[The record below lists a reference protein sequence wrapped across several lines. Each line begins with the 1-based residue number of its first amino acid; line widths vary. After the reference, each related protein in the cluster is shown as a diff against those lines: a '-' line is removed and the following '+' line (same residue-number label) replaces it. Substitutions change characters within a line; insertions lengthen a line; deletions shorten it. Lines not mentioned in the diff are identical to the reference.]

1 MSLTVKLSIKD
12 NQGKEAELEIKET
25 DNLSKLVI
33 IQNVFNLFGI
43 EKDILDQTREFEKI
57 GKAYSQFFEKVES
70 LEVSAEVN
78 EIVHKSDDIKN
89 KMIEGFSNAEELKQV
104 YRATEDVPE
113 FVLTGI
119 KIDSDG
125 RKRYRCRYH
134 CVICNNKA
142 THYIFEG
149 SVDVRCHSCRVTM
162 PVKSA
167 HPEGFPKQDTHG
179 NFYRA
184 GEYQDWKIH

>member
-1 MSLTVKLSIKD
+1 MSLTVKMNIKD
-12 NQGKEAELEIKET
+12 SKGKEAELEINET

-43 EKDILDQTREFEKI
+43 EKDILDQTKEFEKI
-57 GKAYSQFFEKVES
+57 GKTYLQFFEKVEP
-70 LEVSAEVN
+70 LEVNAEAH

-89 KMIEGFSNAEELKQV
+89 KMIEGFSNTEELKQV
-104 YRATEDVPE
+104 YRATEEVPE

-119 KIDSDG
+119 KIDGDG

-134 CVICNNKA
+134 CVICSNQA
-142 THYIFEG
+142 THYVFEG
-149 SVDVRCHSCRVTM
+149 SVDVRCNSCRATM

-167 HPEGFPKQDTHG
+167 HPEGFPNRDTYG
-179 NFYRA
+179 TFYRA
-184 GEYQDWKIH
+184 GEFQDWKLS

>member
-1 MSLTVKLSIKD
+1 MNIKD
-12 NQGKEAELEIKET
+12 SKGKEAELEINET

-43 EKDILDQTREFEKI
+43 EKDILDQTKEFEKI
-57 GKAYSQFFEKVES
+57 GKTYLQFFEKVEP
-70 LEVSAEVN
+70 LEVNAEAH

-89 KMIEGFSNAEELKQV
+89 KMIEGFSNTEELKQV
-104 YRATEDVPE
+104 YRATEEVPE

-119 KIDSDG
+119 KIDGDG

-134 CVICNNKA
+134 CVICSNQA
-142 THYIFEG
+142 THYVFEG
-149 SVDVRCHSCRVTM
+149 SVDVRCNSCRATM

-167 HPEGFPKQDTHG
+167 HPEGFPNRDTYG
-179 NFYRA
+179 TFYRA
-184 GEYQDWKIH
+184 GEFQDWKLS